1 MSIKV
6 NMQITGNSA
15 EFNDKYFPR
24 LFDGDKQIRD
34 ISIIYSDGNLD
45 IQTTIASGDLLKRS
59 VDVWINAEEIK
70 LNKQL
75 AEIQRKLEILKE
87 VKGV

>member
-6 NMQITGNSA
+6 NMQITGNSV